1 MTSSSNHAPAP
12 PPGEMKRL
20 REELTHALAHL
31 RCNCET
37 EGPCM
42 EHRFEAEDEFALFE
56 RGLTVARDVGHDI
69 ELVGS
74 GELQWCRRCHGGEVE
89 LQESCAVRLAREVE
103 ILRTRIK
110 RGQEREQDYSARLE
124 KLTVARD
131 APSEVARD
139 LATAL
144 AALMEAVGNMP
155 ADPSECW
162 PGEWNAAI
170 DDLEAYKASRQPE
183 KGGA

>member
-1 MTSSSNHAPAP
+1 MTANVNAPAP
-12 PPGEMKRL
+12 PPGEVERL
-20 REELTHALAHL
+20 TTLLEQWHWEQLGPSATRFPWSGRPLAEWLLSH
-31 RCNCET
+31 
-37 EGPCM
+37 
-42 EHRFEAEDEFALFE
+42 
-56 RGLTVARDVGHDI
+56 GLTVARDAGHDI
-69 ELVGS
+69 ELVGP

-89 LQESCAVRLAREVE
+89 LQESCAIRLAREVE

-144 AALMEAVGNMP
+144 AALMDAVGNMP

-170 DDLEAYKASRQPE
+170 DALEAYKASRQPE